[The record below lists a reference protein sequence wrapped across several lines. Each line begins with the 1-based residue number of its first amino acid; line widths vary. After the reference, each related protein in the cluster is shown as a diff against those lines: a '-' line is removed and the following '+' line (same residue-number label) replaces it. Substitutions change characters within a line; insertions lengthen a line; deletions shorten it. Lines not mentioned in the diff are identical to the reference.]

1 MRISDWTS
9 DVCSSDLC
17 GAANV
22 GREGLAEDLR
32 IMITVGEI
40 FAPDA
45 QAVSP
50 VGRFPADR
58 CIDQSLGAVTQ
69 PIVDLGEAPGIIVD
83 VTGEADVDRKSVV
96 KGKRVYVRVDLG
108 GGRTI
113 KK

>member
-58 CIDQSLGAVTQ
+58 CIDQSIGAVTQ
-69 PIVDLGEAPGIIVD
+69 PIVDLGEAHVIIVD
-83 VTGEADVDRKSVV
+83 VSGEADVADRSEEHTSE
-96 KGKRVYVRVDLG
+96 LQSLM
-108 GGRTI
+108 RTSYAVFCL
-113 KK
+113 